1 MTLRIRNYSIIIIVI
16 ALFYFLNHFENI
28 RLYFHEVSPTGGTYE
43 SEQQIKDD
51 LNFINTGR
59 YKMEYVE
66 RYAIDNNYLNDLLE
80 EEKKVL
86 EPYARA
92 EGNDRLHI
100 SFSDAETVNG
110 LNFRQKEVLT
120 REAVNML
127 YFLTQRKLKDS
138 IKVVQFYYTPN
149 YGTFLMVGTE
159 NIIIPIDEFK
169 RKLAQNQGNSIE
181 ETLMRVTQY
190 YYDKERQFEIDEE

>member
-28 RLYFHEVSPTGGTYE
+28 RLYFHAVSPAGDTYE
-43 SEQQIKDD
+43 SELQIKDD
-51 LNFINTGR
+51 LKVINTGR
-59 YKMEYVE
+59 YKIEYVE
-66 RYAIDNNYLNDLLE
+66 RYSIDKNYLNDLLE

-92 EGNDRLHI
+92 EGNDRLNI
-100 SFSDAETVNG
+100 SFSDADSVNG
-110 LNFRQKEVLT
+110 LNFSQKEVVI

-127 YFLTQRKLKDS
+127 YFLTERKLKDS

-149 YGTFLMVGTE
+149 YGFVMVGNE
-159 NIIIPIDEFK
+159 SIIIPIDEFK
-169 RKLAQNQGNSIE
+169 RELEQNQGNSIE
-181 ETLMRVTQY
+181 ETLMRVTLY
-190 YYDKERQFEIDEE
+190 YYEKERQFEIDEE